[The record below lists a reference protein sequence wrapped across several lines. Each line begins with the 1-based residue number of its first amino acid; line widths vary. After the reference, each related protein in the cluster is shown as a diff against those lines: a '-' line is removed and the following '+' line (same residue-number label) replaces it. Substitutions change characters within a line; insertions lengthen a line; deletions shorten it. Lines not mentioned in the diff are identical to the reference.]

1 MVIKNDFS
9 KSNLHVDQRAINL
22 SAMKVRTDEEPIA
35 AENVNVKRGMDS
47 KREIVKPDY
56 TPVKR
61 LNEDNIRYE
70 SQRPN

>member
-1 MVIKNDFS
+1 
-9 KSNLHVDQRAINL
+9 
-22 SAMKVRTDEEPIA
+22 MKVRTDEEPIA